1 MSSRDRS
8 APRLTIICYDI
19 ALARRRR
26 KAANALLAF
35 GERIQL
41 SAYACWLNPRERRE
55 LVRKVLPLIDPDT
68 DSLRIYELRPEDA
81 TRVIKLGPADT
92 EMEQTWLCA

>member
-19 ALARRRR
+19 ALPRRRR
-26 KAANALLAF
+26 RAANALLAF

-55 LVRKVLPLIDPDT
+55 
-68 DSLRIYELRPEDA
+68 
-81 TRVIKLGPADT
+81 
-92 EMEQTWLCA
+92 